1 MISEERERDFNE
13 IATIKTI
20 KKKSAKMYQSEKGE
34 TNGKSVER
42 AGEEKGEGARG
53 LCCSRPLTDY
63 TACCCF
69 VCLFVLLIY
78 RPFLQSHSVSEP
90 IIISSRE
97 YASPD
102 PPPSLLYPY
111 NTAGINKQ

>member
-1 MISEERERDFNE
+1 
-13 IATIKTI
+13 
-20 KKKSAKMYQSEKGE
+20 MYQKEKGE
-34 TNGKSVER
+34 RSGKSR
-42 AGEEKGEGARG
+42 GRRGKGLMLFEAADR
-53 LCCSRPLTDY
+53 LHSVLL
-63 TACCCF
+63 F

-102 PPPSLLYPY
+102 PPPLPLFPH
-111 NTAGINKQ
+111 NTAGINKQWGGGAGEGAGAAV

>member
-1 MISEERERDFNE
+1 MISEKRERDFNE
-13 IATIKTI
+13 IATIKTL
-20 KKKSAKMYQSEKGE
+20 KKKAAKMYQKEKGE
-34 TNGKSVER
+34 RSAKSRER
-42 AGEEKGEGARG
+42 AGEEGARG
-53 LCCSRPLTDY
+53 KGLMLFEAADRLHSVLL
-63 TACCCF
+63 F

-102 PPPSLLYPY
+102 PPPCHCTPTTQL
-111 NTAGINKQ
+111 A